1 MAKRRKKRVAQRG
14 SVNNIILKTLL
25 DGDKYGYEII
35 KEVEEFSDGKICLK
49 QPSLYSSLGRFEGK
63 QIVTS
68 YWGDSDIGGRRH
80 YYHLT
85 DSGREYYQKEVLKQ
99 GKTTVADDDIDD
111 EVEDEIE
118 NEEAESEVT
127 LTEANDAQND
137 EVTLT
142 EVDEDEIP
150 AYVEFP
156 EKETTPE
163 LIPDHHF
170 YRPTPLDE
178 KSDEFKEQ
186 YVLKKEPSA
195 YSSAPIT
202 LGATSSDDRPWKDF
216 ADSTKLSNSKV
227 AGTAFGKLRFGK
239 AQEESLEN
247 ETPQSVNP
255 LAPENEVTSNEA
267 FENSDALENTPQGS
281 WENKVTETNMETKT
295 SEEVI
300 EPKAYDSRPPIQTME
315 NSSIE
320 VKKSKIILDK
330 DGIYKL
336 RDSDYDPNTS
346 GRSGKPTIIDNV
358 IKRTNPNNI
367 YGYSAY
373 TEPQKPTPAPKA
385 TLEISDEERKIKN
398 ENFIEKFNS
407 ISNFKKQEKSDDELN
422 RSYLQKLDELK
433 KSYEETPKPT
443 PSYTPKAPIVTRSI
457 LDEEDEEEYE
467 PYNEE
472 PQNNIYNY
480 EEDEVEED
488 AFVDLDEEDEAEEDD
503 TNGIVDMEPERF
515 EVKNENK
522 QYIEEISNY
531 SAPKESIKINRYE
544 NKPTAILSDK
554 TYVLINRVKF
564 VFGLIMAVIMFGEL
578 LLTHYILGKNGLI
591 GDGDKTIF
599 IVAYVL
605 SGVLVLIN
613 ILPIIFASNEHK
625 LNTYKTRYAC
635 LFGVLTFL
643 ISIILIYCTNALLGF
658 KLSNF
663 EYFATKLIVPAVLTL
678 NFVILPPIYGL
689 LLKSKKFYD

>member
-25 DGDKYGYEII
+25 NGDKYGYEII
-35 KEVEEFSDGKICLK
+35 KEVEEYSDGKICLK
-49 QPSLYSSLGRFEGK
+49 QPSLYSSLGRFEEK

-85 DSGREYYQKEVLKQ
+85 EIGREYYQKVVLKVGQ
-99 GKTTVADDDIDD
+99 ADEQIDD
-111 EVEDEIE
+111 EDESDEALDDTSLVETTNSDTNEVAISQVDDE
-118 NEEAESEVT
+118 
-127 LTEANDAQND
+127 DD
-137 EVTLT
+137 VTLT
-142 EVDEDEIP
+142 EVDEEDIP

-156 EKETTPE
+156 NKEPE
-163 LIPDHHF
+163 PEIVPDHHF
-170 YRPTPLDE
+170 YKTTPMDSADE
-178 KSDEFKEQ
+178 YAEQ
-186 YVLKKEPSA
+186 YVLKKEQ
-195 YSSAPIT
+195 SSFTSTPIT
-202 LGATSSDDRPWKDF
+202 LGASSKNEDTPWKDF
-216 ADSTKLSNSKV
+216 ANSTKLSNSKV
-227 AGTAFGKLRFGK
+227 KGTAFEKLRFGK
-239 AQEESLEN
+239 TQADEVANENVADSPMALEEANKPFATEQGLGDERV
-247 ETPQSVNP
+247 EPVFTKQTPQ
-255 LAPENEVTSNEA
+255 
-267 FENSDALENTPQGS
+267 
-281 WENKVTETNMETKT
+281 ETQ
-295 SEEVI
+295 S
-300 EPKAYDSRPPIQTME
+300 PIQTME
-315 NSSIE
+315 NSEIE

-336 RDSDYDPNTS
+336 RDSDYDPNA
-346 GRSGKPTIIDNV
+346 REQKERPKVIDNV

-373 TEPQKPTPAPKA
+373 TEQNKPSPAPKA

-398 ENFIEKFNS
+398 ENFIEKFNN

-443 PSYTPKAPIVTRSI
+443 QAPPYTPKAPIITRSI

-467 PYNEE
+467 PYSEE
-472 PQNNIYNY
+472 PQNNMFNY
-480 EEDEVEED
+480 VEEDEED
-488 AFVDLDEEDEAEEDD
+488 AFVDLDEETEDEQSDNDEL
-503 TNGIVDMEPERF
+503 VDMEPETF

-564 VFGLIMAVIMFGEL
+564 VFGLILAVLMFGEL

-591 GDGDKTIF
+591 VDGDKTVLV
-599 IVAYVL
+599 VAYVIVGIL
-605 SGVLVLIN
+605 TLIN
-613 ILPIIFASNEHK
+613 VLPIIFASNEHK
-625 LNTYKTRYAC
+625 LNTYKTKYAC
-635 LFGVLTFL
+635 LFGILTFL
-643 ISIILIYCTNALLGF
+643 ISVILIYCTNALLGF

-663 EYFATKLIVPAVLTL
+663 EYFATKLIVPAVLTF

>member
-25 DGDKYGYEII
+25 NGDKYGYEII

-49 QPSLYSSLGRFEGK
+49 QPSLYSSLGRFEEK

-85 DSGREYYQKEVLKQ
+85 ESGKEYYQKEVLKLGQ
-99 GKTTVADDDIDD
+99 AD
-111 EVEDEIE
+111 EVE
-118 NEEAESEVT
+118 NEAEDEEVT
-127 LTEANDAQND
+127 ND
-137 EVTLT
+137 VTLT

-156 EKETTPE
+156 EKEVTPE
-163 LIPDHHF
+163 VIPDHHF

-178 KSDEFKEQ
+178 KNDEFKEQ

-202 LGATSSDDRPWKDF
+202 LGATDVNDKPWKDF

-227 AGTAFGKLRFGK
+227 AGTAFGKLRFEK
-239 AQEESLEN
+239 VQDESPKQNINQSYESEVFPSEAPKNDYVAQVA
-247 ETPQSVNP
+247 PQAV
-255 LAPENEVTSNEA
+255 
-267 FENSDALENTPQGS
+267 F
-281 WENKVTETNMETKT
+281 ENKVVETN
-295 SEEVI
+295 I
-300 EPKAYDSRPPIQTME
+300 EPKTNEVVTNQVVQDDRPPIQTME

-346 GRSGKPTIIDNV
+346 GQRGKPTIIDNV

-443 PSYTPKAPIVTRSI
+443 PSYTPKAPIITRSI

-467 PYNEE
+467 PYDEE

-480 EEDEVEED
+480 EEEEEED
-488 AFVDLDEEDEAEEDD
+488 AFVDLDEEETIEED
-503 TNGIVDMEPERF
+503 TGNIVDMEPERF

-578 LLTHYILGKNGLI
+578 LLTHFILGKHGLVI
-591 GDGDKTIF
+591 DGDKTIF

-605 SGVLVLIN
+605 SGVLALIN

-625 LNTYKTRYAC
+625 LNTYKTKYAC